1 MDGIAK
7 PRIGNGV
14 AYFVAAGSLVAL
26 SVAAW
31 LLGAGDGRDTRGLML
46 GALALAAVGVVAG
59 FLVRL
64 FGLVELR
71 LIEVQTALQ
80 PADSRP
86 ASGPLASPVGVD
98 RYGLPLR
105 PPEIA
110 GLSGGA

>member
-1 MDGIAK
+1 MNGIAK

-14 AYFVAAGSLVAL
+14 AYFVAAGSLVVL

-31 LLGAGDGRDTRGLML
+31 LLGAGDGRETRSVIL

-59 FLVRL
+59 FLVHL
-64 FGLVELR
+64 FGLVEQR

-80 PADSRP
+80 PVDSRP
-86 ASGPLASPVGVD
+86 ASGPPAAPVGVD
-98 RYGLPLR
+98 RYGLPLH